1 MNAIVVDDDRS
12 TVDVIVEKVHWS
24 KFHIDRV
31 LRAYNIQEAEQIFQS
46 TDIDLAVCDI
56 EMPMGSGLDLL
67 KWVRDRNLETQF
79 IFLTNHERFDFA
91 QTAIQYRASGYV
103 VKPFQ
108 AERMEAELAAAVRK
122 IRHEEQYKVG
132 QKYEKWFSG
141 NLSYVEASFW
151 SDLILGYIP
160 SKPEVAE
167 AEIQHRRIPV
177 RSDAQYRPVLVS
189 TSLSDADPALW
200 GKDGEGTFE
209 YAVGKLSAEMLTGRT
224 ETGRVVSIR
233 RKDILLITVILD
245 AEDTAALSS
254 AVSTASAEPGRG
266 SSGYAGPQGDSALR
280 DQAPDGRRSG
290 SDYAVSQGDSA
301 LHNKAQKLID
311 FAHNYLGCTL
321 TVYLGKPGAVT
332 EAAQTV
338 RHLEE
343 LDRNNVASKGH
354 CFEEDD
360 EIVLHMADGHI
371 LNQER
376 IKELLAGGR
385 TRELLNLLKFSME
398 SLAAE
403 KKLDAAAL
411 SKIRQ
416 ELLQIVYVY
425 LYSCQ
430 IQATRLFANEA
441 AETLERRATDSVM
454 DMMRWQIYLITQT
467 IDSVTQIRQSDSV
480 VNRAKAF
487 IHDHYR
493 ENISWTEIAASMYL
507 APEYMAKLFKKETG
521 ISLKQYLSDYRIRV
535 AKELLA
541 RRDVRIS
548 DVAQEV
554 GFDNFSYFST
564 VFRKAAGMT
573 PNEYHNQASAGN
585 ITE

>member
-12 TVDVIVEKVHWS
+12 TVDVIVGKVHWS
-24 KFHIDRV
+24 KFHIDQV
-31 LRAYNIQEAEQIFQS
+31 FRAYNIQEAEHVFQ
-46 TDIDLAVCDI
+46 TTEIDLAVCDI

-160 SKPEVAE
+160 PKSEVAE

-177 RSDAQYRPVLVS
+177 RSGARYRPVLIS
-189 TSLSDADPALW
+189 TSLSEADPALW
-200 GKDGEGTFE
+200 GTDGEGVFE
-209 YAVGKLSAEMLTGRT
+209 YAVGKLSSEMLTGQM

-245 AEDTAALSS
+245 DPAAQ
-254 AVSTASAEPGRG
+254 APAGGIASAAPGG
-266 SSGYAGPQGDSALR
+266 SSRNHADQQNDSALR
-280 DQAPDGRRSG
+280 DQAPGGSSGRAKA
-290 SDYAVSQGDSA
+290 DHQNHSA
-301 LHNKAQKLID
+301 LRDKAQELID

-321 TVYLGKPGAVT
+321 
-332 EAAQTV
+332 
-338 RHLEE
+338 
-343 LDRNNVASKGH
+343 

-403 KKLDAAAL
+403 KRLDAAAL

-467 IDSVTQIRQSDSV
+467 IDSVAQIRQSDSV

-493 ENISWTEIAASMYL
+493 ENISRTEIAASMYL

-521 ISLKQYLSDYRIRV
+521 I
-535 AKELLA
+535 
-541 RRDVRIS
+541 
-548 DVAQEV
+548 
-554 GFDNFSYFST
+554 DNFSYFST
-564 VFRKAAGMT
+564 VFRKAVGMT
-573 PNEYHNQASAGN
+573 PNEWHNRASAGN
-585 ITE
+585 QTE

>member
-12 TVDVIVEKVHWS
+12 TVDVIVGKVHWS
-24 KFHIDRV
+24 KFHIDQV
-31 LRAYNIQEAEQIFQS
+31 FRAYNIQEAEHVFQ
-46 TDIDLAVCDI
+46 TTEIDLAVCDI

-160 SKPEVAE
+160 PKSEVAE

-177 RSDAQYRPVLVS
+177 RSGARYRPVLIS
-189 TSLSDADPALW
+189 TSLSEADPALW
-200 GKDGEGTFE
+200 GTDGEGVFE
-209 YAVGKLSAEMLTGRT
+209 YAVGKLSSEMLTGQM

-245 AEDTAALSS
+245 DPAAQ
-254 AVSTASAEPGRG
+254 APAGGIASAAPGG
-266 SSGYAGPQGDSALR
+266 SSRNHADQQNDSALR
-280 DQAPDGRRSG
+280 DQAPGGSSGRAKA
-290 SDYAVSQGDSA
+290 DHQNDSA
-301 LHNKAQKLID
+301 LRDKAQKLID

-493 ENISWTEIAASMYL
+493 ENISRTEIAASMYL

-521 ISLKQYLSDYRIRV
+521 ISLKQYLSDYRIRA

-541 RRDVRIS
+541 RPDVRIS

-564 VFRKAAGMT
+564 VFRKAVGMT
-573 PNEYHNQASAGN
+573 PNEWHNRASAGN
-585 ITE
+585 QTE

>member
-1 MNAIVVDDDRS
+1 MRAGTILLHAAMGGSGKGTDMNAIVVDDDRS

-24 KFHIDRV
+24 KFHIDQV
-31 LRAYNIQEAEQIFQS
+31 FRAYNIQEAERIFQS
-46 TDIDLAVCDI
+46 ADIDLAVCDI

-67 KWVRDRNLETQF
+67 RWVRDRSLETQF

-122 IRHEEQYKVG
+122 IRHEEQYRVG

-160 SKPEVAE
+160 PKQEVAE

-177 RSDAQYRPVLVS
+177 RSDAQYRPVLIS
-189 TSLSDADPALW
+189 TSLSETDPALW
-200 GKDGEGTFE
+200 GTDGEGIFE
-209 YAVGKLSAEMLTGRT
+209 YAVGKLSSEMLTGQM

-245 AEDTAALSS
+245 ESAALTPAGDTASGL
-254 AVSTASAEPGRG
+254 PGA
-266 SSGYAGPQGDSALR
+266 SSGR
-280 DQAPDGRRSG
+280 DK
-290 SDYAVSQGDSA
+290 SDSQGDST
-301 LHNKAQKLID
+301 LRDKAQELID

-332 EAAQTV
+332 EAARTV

-403 KKLDAAAL
+403 KRLDAGAL

-467 IDSVTQIRQSDSV
+467 IDSVAQIRQSDSV
-480 VNRAKAF
+480 VSRAKAF

-493 ENISWTEIAASMYL
+493 ENISRTEIAASMYL

-521 ISLKQYLSDYRIRV
+521 ISLKQYLSDYRIRA
-535 AKELLA
+535 AKELLG
-541 RRDVRIS
+541 RPDVRIS

-564 VFRKAAGMT
+564 VFRKAVGMT
-573 PNEYHNQASAGN
+573 PNEYHSRVSAGN
-585 ITE
+585 HAE

>member
-12 TVDVIVEKVHWS
+12 TVDVIVGKVHWS
-24 KFHIDRV
+24 KFHIDQV
-31 LRAYNIQEAEQIFQS
+31 FRAYNIQEAEHVFQ
-46 TDIDLAVCDI
+46 TTEIDLAVCDI

-160 SKPEVAE
+160 SKSEVAE

-177 RSDAQYRPVLVS
+177 RSDARYRPVLVS
-189 TSLSDADPALW
+189 TSLSEADPALW
-200 GKDGEGTFE
+200 GTDGQGIFE
-209 YAVGKLSAEMLTGRT
+209 YAVGKLSSEMLTGQM

-245 AEDTAALSS
+245 AEDTTALSS
-254 AVSTASAEPGRG
+254 AVSAASAEPGRG
-266 SSGYAGPQGDSALR
+266 SSG
-280 DQAPDGRRSG
+280 
-290 SDYAVSQGDSA
+290 SDYAVSQEDSA

-467 IDSVTQIRQSDSV
+467 IDSVAQIRQSDSV

-493 ENISWTEIAASMYL
+493 ENISRTEIAASMYL

-521 ISLKQYLSDYRIRV
+521 ISLKQYLSDYRIRA

-541 RRDVRIS
+541 RPDVRIS

-564 VFRKAAGMT
+564 VFRKAVGMT
-573 PNEYHNQASAGN
+573 PNEWHNRASAGN
-585 ITE
+585 QTE